1 MRTFQDLLDRISA
14 VQGVPF
20 AELARAHGIEWSTI
34 PSKNKSLAGDIAQ
47 VAMGV
52 PRNSRPEP
60 DLSYLGLELKTI
72 PLGEDLRMLE
82 RTKLRSLNFQDTYD
96 RVFEGSD
103 IEHKLRSIIFAPIV
117 KYDVEKP
124 EHWYIRSPFI
134 WMPSAEVYRQLKAD
148 YDQIRSMIQAGT
160 PQALSSKRPPAG
172 QGMLMIASTSGR
184 DREDLTSY
192 VHEAREIRTKRRA
205 WMLRKEFTQRVV
217 DENVRYRPRPAQDG
231 ALAPIETT
239 ATSDSPPGE

>member
-1 MRTFQDLLDRISA
+1 VRTFQDLLDRISA

-20 AELARAHGIEWSTI
+20 TELARAHGIEWSKI

-72 PLGEDLRMLE
+72 PIGEGLRVLE

-134 WMPSAEVYRQLKAD
+134 WMPSTDVYRQIKAD
-148 YDQIRSMIQAGT
+148 YDEIRGVIRAGT
-160 PQALSSKRPPAG
+160 PEALSSKRPPRG
-172 QGMLMIASTSGR
+172 QGAFMIASTSGR

-192 VHEAREIRTKRRA
+192 VHEEREIRTKRRA
-205 WMLRKEFTQRVV
+205 WMLRKEFTQQII
-217 DENVRYRPRPAQDG
+217 DENVRYRPRPVRGG
-231 ALAPIETT
+231 ALIPIETT
-239 ATSDSPPGE
+239 ATSDSPPSE